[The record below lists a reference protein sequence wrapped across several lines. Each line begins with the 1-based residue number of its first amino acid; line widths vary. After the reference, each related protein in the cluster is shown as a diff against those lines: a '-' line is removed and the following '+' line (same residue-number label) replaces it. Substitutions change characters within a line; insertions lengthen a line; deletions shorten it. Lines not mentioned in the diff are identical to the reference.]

1 MQHFATGHLFGS
13 HVLVSLFWHPYQV
26 IPMQVSEAI
35 PRAQDDVGRACA
47 PKRALAPR
55 LCPARRRERRWL
67 AADSLDCL
75 CGPHTP
81 ACPAELTSM
90 SALSPERPLRNC
102 SRGIA
107 RSSDQHDPFPHVPVS
122 GLCSLSDYSADELSL
137 SGSVDPACVQ
147 VCASGVPGGLKHFW
161 SWCGCLG
168 MAEVPQA

>member
-67 AADSLDCL
+67 AADRLDCL
-75 CGPHTP
+75 CGPYTP

-102 SRGIA
+102 SRGIGPRRALQRPA
-107 RSSDQHDPFPHVPVS
+107 RPFPPRASVRA
-122 GLCSLSDYSADELSL
+122 LLSDNSADELSL
-137 SGSVDPACVQ
+137 GGSVDPA
-147 VCASGVPGGLKHFW
+147 SKSVPLAFRG
-161 SWCGCLG
+161 
-168 MAEVPQA
+168 A